1 MHHLRRSICIAIGFA
16 LALVTV
22 GSTARAER
30 TRTSQDQLLS
40 EPGYGY
46 VFTDDVMQAGA
57 FTPDDPRIVVASRA
71 ARVTLIRP
79 RTAFVVELLRS
90 VETL

>member
-1 MHHLRRSICIAIGFA
+1 MHHSRCPIRIALASA
-16 LALVTV
+16 LALVAV

-30 TRTSQDQLLS
+30 PQTAQDHLLS

-57 FTPDDPRIVVASRA
+57 FTPSDARIVVATRVQ
-71 ARVTLIRP
+71 RVTLIRP

-90 VETL
+90 VESL